1 MEGDTGERLRAYHDA
16 VERHGLLADPRLV
29 AWGRHLYE
37 GGYVAM
43 REILASGASFTAVL
57 ASNDESALGAMQALR
72 EAGYRIPQDVAIVG
86 FDDRPESAVQEPA
99 LSSVR
104 IPLRQMG
111 YRAVESLF
119 RYLTGQA
126 ETIESARVAT
136 RLVARE
142 SCGCGQNALRPAAS
156 IVAAPQTGV
165 PDRTIEPWTVGADHG
180 GIGPGRGPG
189 PVLRRD

>member
-1 MEGDTGERLRAYHDA
+1 MAAT
-16 VERHGLLADPRLV
+16 
-29 AWGRHLYE
+29 
-37 GGYVAM
+37 VAM
-43 REILASGASFTAVL
+43 REILASGTPFTAVL

-86 FDDRPESAVQEPA
+86 FDDRPESAVQDPA

-142 SCGCGQNALRPAAS
+142 SCGCGQKTHS
-156 IVAAPQTGV
+156 S
-165 PDRTIEPWTVGADHG
+165 
-180 GIGPGRGPG
+180 
-189 PVLRRD
+189 